1 MRPLSAYEAVIA
13 SRAEHDIYY
22 SFCVAADYTTPL
34 TKASILAALAVL
46 CRRFPNFSLQ
56 VDTTTVPP
64 QCICMPKW
72 DLNKHPGLIDVFSG
86 ADDDVTHPNTVEAIL
101 KHYNDVPVFSYADK
115 DTPLWKVA
123 LLEKTNTLFFVTD
136 HVYFDGTAA
145 KNFHVLFDEAL
156 TQIQK
161 PGAGAEHSL
170 LVDTSTFDTYPDP
183 TVLMNFDPSPKTASD
198 STPDAPTLFPALDV
212 EIAAAKPLPVHN
224 STIIHLSAEDS
235 QALVNKARA
244 NNTKLTALLY
254 AVAAKSVVPLVDKAV
269 LASSGAKLKAMIP
282 INTRPLV
289 TSLPQNSDLLQFGLM
304 FGKYFAIEDPDTVL
318 ESTLEQLS
326 ASFQSRLQA
335 NIPHAADGYE
345 VFEAEAR
352 KNFQLVDESMVS
364 LYERNLS
371 PKTTLAMSNL
381 GVLKSVSGRVGKVYF
396 DQPMVDACFGVH
408 FCSSSGAGLSI
419 NLNSHRA
426 VPKDVYLQ
434 FVHNV
439 RLYIASLVL

>member
-1 MRPLSAYEAVIA
+1 MRPLSAYAAVIA

-22 SFCVAADYTTPL
+22 AFCVAADYTTPL
-34 TKASILAALAVL
+34 SRDAILATLAVL
-46 CRRFPNFSLQ
+46 CRRFPHFSLQ
-56 VDTTTVPP
+56 VDTSTVPP
-64 QCICMPKW
+64 RCTCMPKW
-72 DLNKHPGLIDVFSG
+72 DLAKQPGLVDVFSG

-101 KHYNDVPVFSYADK
+101 KHYNDVPVFRYADK

-156 TQIQK
+156 TQTRQ
-161 PGAGAEHSL
+161 PGAERSL
-170 LVDTSTFDTYPDP
+170 LVDTSVFDTYPDP
-183 TVLMNFDPSPKTASD
+183 TVLMNFDPAAKPAPA
-198 STPDAPTLFPALDV
+198 STPDAPTLFPVLD
-212 EIAAAKPLPVHN
+212 EKIAAAQPLPAHN
-224 STIIHLSAEDS
+224 STIVHLSAKDS
-235 QALVNKARA
+235 QALVNRARA

-254 AVAAKSVVPLVDKAV
+254 AVAAKSVVPLVDKAAV
-269 LASSGAKLKAMIP
+269 AASGAKLKAMIP

-289 TSLPQNSDLLQFGLM
+289 TSLPQNSDVLQFGLM
-304 FGKYFAIEDPDTVL
+304 FGKYFAIEDPATVVQ
-318 ESTLEQLS
+318 STLEELS

-345 VFEAEAR
+345 VFEADAR
-352 KNFQLVDESMVS
+352 KNFQLVDESMAS

-381 GVLKSVSGRVGKVYF
+381 GVLKSASGHVGKVYF

-408 FCSSSGAGLSI
+408 FCSSSEAGLSI
-419 NLNSHRA
+419 TLNSHRA

-434 FVHNV
+434 FVNSFTS
-439 RLYIASLVL
+439 YIASLVL